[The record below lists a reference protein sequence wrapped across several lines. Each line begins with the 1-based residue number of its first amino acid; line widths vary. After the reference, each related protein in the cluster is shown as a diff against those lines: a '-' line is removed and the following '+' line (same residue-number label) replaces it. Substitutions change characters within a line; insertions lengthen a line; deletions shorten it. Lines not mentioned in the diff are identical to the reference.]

1 MSLADALPVEARSVT
16 KLARSVNA
24 RQHRRWYR
32 HSTAFNFNSRDSPM
46 RAFSTTILLTSLALS
61 TVASAQP
68 TDRGERR
75 EQGMY
80 LTMFRS
86 PATGVEFRA
95 GHAAAFV
102 GHYPTVISRDGM
114 RGNANF
120 VRAGVTYYAKSQGTS
135 AYVSPSVMWSLGSKW
150 RSGALTELG
159 FRGKLYGRLNGRLGA
174 AVLTTLD
181 KQVRVNPT
189 VGFDLKLGAGR

>member
-1 MSLADALPVEARSVT
+1 
-16 KLARSVNA
+16 
-24 RQHRRWYR
+24 
-32 HSTAFNFNSRDSPM
+32 M
-46 RAFSTTILLTSLALS
+46 RAFFTTILLTSLVL
-61 TVASAQP
+61 TTEGSAQSA
-68 TDRGERR
+68 DRSAPS
-75 EQGMY
+75 EQGVY

-86 PATGVEFRA
+86 PATGVELRA

-102 GHYPTVISRDGM
+102 GHYPTVISRDGV

-135 AYVSPSVMWSLGSKW
+135 IYVSPSVMWSLGTRW
-150 RSGALTELG
+150 RSGALTEVG

-181 KQVRVNPT
+181 RQVRVNPT
-189 VGFDLKLGAGR
+189 AGFDLKLGAGR